1 MSAESSSVWNANSQ
15 GGRSGVTQ
23 IDECRVHEVSATVDL
38 TDLATDGHVL
48 DLGGG
53 GEGYIARQ
61 LGPNVVAID
70 VSEAELL
77 DAPVDC
83 VKIVMDASDLTFARG
98 TFSLVTS
105 FFSLMYITP
114 EKRPRVFTEAF
125 RVLRPGGMLRIW
137 DATIPPLGDAP
148 EDVFVINV
156 SVALTSGIAA
166 AGYGCRWER
175 AVQDCGLY
183 RQLAID
189 AGFVIERET
198 SDGAS
203 FTLILRKPT

>member
-1 MSAESSSVWNANSQ
+1 M
-15 GGRSGVTQ
+15 TQ
-23 IDECRVHEVSATVDL
+23 IDERRVHEVSATADL
-38 TDLATDGHVL
+38 TSLAADGHVL

-70 VSEAELL
+70 ISEAELL

-83 VKIVMDASDLTFARG
+83 IKVVMDASDLRFARG

-114 EKRPRVFTEAF
+114 EKRHLVFTEAF
-125 RVLRPGGMLRIW
+125 RVLRPGGVFRIW
-137 DATIPPLGDAP
+137 DAMIPPRGAAP
-148 EDVFVINV
+148 EDIFVVNV
-156 SVALTSGIAA
+156 SVALATGSAS

-175 AVQDCGLY
+175 AVQDSGLY
-183 RQLAID
+183 RQLATD
-189 AGFVIERET
+189 AGFAIEQQT
-198 SDGAS
+198 ADDAS
-203 FTLILRKPT
+203 FTLILRKPA

>member
-1 MSAESSSVWNANSQ
+1 
-15 GGRSGVTQ
+15 VTQ
-23 IDECRVHEVSATVDL
+23 IDERRVHQVSATVDL
-38 TDLATDGHVL
+38 TDLAADGHVL

-53 GEGYIARQ
+53 GEGYVARQ

-70 VSEAELL
+70 ISEAELL

-83 VKIVMDASDLTFARG
+83 IKVVMDAANLTLARG
-98 TFSLVTS
+98 TFGLVTS

-125 RVLRPGGMLRIW
+125 RVLRPGGVFRIW
-137 DATIPPLGDAP
+137 DATIPPRGDAP
-148 EDVFVINV
+148 EDIFVINV
-156 SVALTSGIAA
+156 SVAPASGSAT

-189 AGFVIERET
+189 AGFVIEQQT
-198 SDGAS
+198 ADDAS
-203 FTLILRKPT
+203 FALTLRKPA